1 MAVDFTHNGKTISAA
16 GPFRTTSK
24 NTPLNAKYRVYS
36 YSYIFAITTPAIGE
50 LVYVMADEQRD
61 NRSSLYIIH
70 SLKENNIGSA
80 DSMVKEAVLL
90 DDFLTEVNADKIDG
104 KHIWYGTL
112 LEYEEIEKLDD
123 TIYIISDSYGP
134 TGPAGP
140 MGPTGEKGTDGV
152 DGKSAYEIWKENPAN
167 SNGTENDFLNS
178 MLGKMGMRGPTG
190 PTGAVGATGPSG
202 RDGLTTSITIG
213 NKKINQQNGSIELP
227 INNGN
232 SLLVLNNNAK
242 IEESFLPDNIKNA
255 DTVDDKHIWC
265 GTEEEYLQEIA
276 KNGGEDDPN
285 TIYMIQDS
293 TIKLGPTGPR
303 GFEGPTGPTGQIGPR
318 GENFKILDRYESE
331 QLLNE
336 AHPDN
341 NVNGDSYL
349 VGSDL
354 YVYFNDS
361 FTNIGPVNIDVM
373 ETPSIKIGENNFIAE
388 NKVFDIPS
396 NVANGVVLLDEEGK
410 IPSNLIPD
418 YNKQIGDLTKLVTDN
433 KDDLVSAINEVFQFG
448 NSRKRQIINT
458 IAERDKNA
466 FGRDEDLSKI
476 TWDEV
481 CEKIIAIGKN
491 DDNREVQLRLR
502 KNKFKTHV
510 GCKEYLN
517 YNLMPTNLTISDI
530 VWTSSDNGIASVDGD
545 GCVTAHMSGK
555 VVIVLTININNVV
568 YSDMCYITIL

>member
-1 MAVDFTHNGKTISAA
+1 
-16 GPFRTTSK
+16 
-24 NTPLNAKYRVYS
+24 
-36 YSYIFAITTPAIGE
+36 
-50 LVYVMADEQRD
+50 
-61 NRSSLYIIH
+61 
-70 SLKENNIGSA
+70 
-80 DSMVKEAVLL
+80 
-90 DDFLTEVNADKIDG
+90 
-104 KHIWYGTL
+104 
-112 LEYEEIEKLDD
+112 
-123 TIYIISDSYGP
+123 
-134 TGPAGP
+134 
-140 MGPTGEKGTDGV
+140 
-152 DGKSAYEIWKENPAN
+152 
-167 SNGTENDFLNS
+167 
-178 MLGKMGMRGPTG
+178 MRGPTG

-373 ETPSIKIGENNFIAE
+373 ETPSIKIGENNFVAE
-388 NKVFDIPS
+388 NKIFDIPS

-410 IPSNLIPD
+410 NS
-418 YNKQIGDLTKLVTDN
+418 KQ
-433 KDDLVSAINEVFQFG
+433 F
-448 NSRKRQIINT
+448 NT
-458 IAERDKNA
+458 
-466 FGRDEDLSKI
+466 
-476 TWDEV
+476 
-481 CEKIIAIGKN
+481 
-491 DDNREVQLRLR
+491 RL
-502 KNKFKTHV
+502 
-510 GCKEYLN
+510 
-517 YNLMPTNLTISDI
+517 
-530 VWTSSDNGIASVDGD
+530 
-545 GCVTAHMSGK
+545 
-555 VVIVLTININNVV
+555 
-568 YSDMCYITIL
+568 